1 MPEFNFNLEWSDGYL
16 YLTEE
21 DGSGCRWECKT
32 PEKAG
37 EYVAKYIEA
46 IIIETEYEAE
56 QAAAAGLLET
66 IESYYENREY

>member
-16 YLTEE
+16 YLTEA

-37 EYVAKYIEA
+37 WREA
-46 IIIETEYEAE
+46 GQGDLSRILFNYCK
-56 QAAAAGLLET
+56 AG
-66 IESYYENREY
+66 